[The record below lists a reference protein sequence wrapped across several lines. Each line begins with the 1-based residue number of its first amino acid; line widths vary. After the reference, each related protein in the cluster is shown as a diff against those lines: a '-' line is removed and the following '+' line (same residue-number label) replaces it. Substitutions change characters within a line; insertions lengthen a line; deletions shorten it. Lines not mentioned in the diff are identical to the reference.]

1 MEFHISRQARDRYQF
16 DQSLFSFS
24 GNVIFANFHA
34 VRVFV
39 QKMNQKRDLLNFPER
54 ALRAGE
60 VNALGLVDEILHYV
74 LNLYRQQRNPQ
85 VMQQALD
92 FLTEQLGKEAL
103 QRTLRTFT
111 LDFPPVAVYRKE
123 MTVDE
128 YLSGSTDG
136 IPNQTVALEELL
148 MLWVANENP
157 ATSPYLELFDDNRL
171 ETSSNYRKVIQE
183 LHSFFDTQPPF
194 GPDHQNLVDMLR
206 APAIAVPNS
215 LAGQLEFIRERWSE
229 LLGRFLYRLLSSL
242 DLIREEQKLSFMGP
256 GPVPI
261 PVYGMG
267 LGEAEPER
275 FSQDKEWM
283 PRLVLMA
290 KNTYVWLDQ
299 LSKKYSRSIV
309 RLDQVPDEEL
319 DLLAQWG
326 FSGLWLIGLWERST
340 ASARIKQFMGNND
353 AVASAYSL
361 KDYGI
366 AWDLGGDEA
375 YQNLRDRAWKRGI
388 RLASDMV
395 PNHMGI
401 DSPWMMDHSD
411 WFIGLDYSPFP
422 SYSFNGPDLSN
433 DGRVGIFLEDHYYDR
448 TDAAVVFKR
457 RDRESGQERYIYHG
471 NDGTSMPWNDT
482 AQLNY
487 LNPQV
492 REAIIQTIL
501 QVARKFP
508 IIRFDAAM
516 TLAKK
521 HFQRLWF
528 PEPGTGG
535 AIPSRAEYGMT
546 KEQFDAIMPIEFW
559 REVVDRAAVEAPD
572 TLLLA
577 EAFWLMEGYF
587 VRTLGM
593 HRVYNSAFMNLLRNE
608 ENDKYRTVMKN
619 TLEFDPEI
627 LKRFV
632 NFMNNPD
639 ERTAVDQF
647 GKGDKYFGVCTLMAT
662 MPGLPMFGHGQVQG
676 FSEKYGMEFRKPL
689 WDEQIDPYLVE
700 RHEREIFPLLHRR
713 GDFAGVEN
721 FLLYDF
727 FTPEGGVDE
736 NVFAYSNGLGS
747 ERNLVVYH
755 NKYAGTRGWIRSS
768 VGYMDK
774 AAHEVR
780 QHALGEGLNLHP
792 GENTF
797 LIYRDHASGLQYLSP
812 SAEVIEKGLYLD
824 LGAYKYHVFLD
835 FHEVED
841 DAWHSYRQLNDFLG
855 GRGVPNIQD
864 AMRELLLQPVQQPF
878 REIANPG
885 YFRYLLDHRLSD
897 ALTKLPP
904 ELLAEAQQKFSHLLD
919 GVIFLTGETHQ
930 VEEVRNAILHD
941 LEAVLSLSLMN
952 SRYPLPGS
960 RTYPAAVQWMLDGLG
975 MEDNHWLALFG
986 FVFTHRLG
994 LLTGTSDFENQTL
1007 SWFDEWQF
1015 GKLLDEAVQNTSAT
1029 PDAAWKIGNEIRL
1042 LIGQQRWFNQLG
1054 TKPLDQVLTGWLA
1067 EEEVQR
1073 FLRINRYKDILW
1085 FNHEAFQDF
1094 LWCMMLAA
1102 VLEGM
1107 TDSTLSASDVVE
1119 RVLSVYDIILKLQQ
1133 AEKGSGYQLE
1143 KLLQAIEE

>member
-361 KDYGI
+361 KD
-366 AWDLGGDEA
+366 
-375 YQNLRDRAWKRGI
+375 
-388 RLASDMV
+388 
-395 PNHMGI
+395 
-401 DSPWMMDHSD
+401 
-411 WFIGLDYSPFP
+411 
-422 SYSFNGPDLSN
+422 
-433 DGRVGIFLEDHYYDR
+433 
-448 TDAAVVFKR
+448 
-457 RDRESGQERYIYHG
+457 
-471 NDGTSMPWNDT
+471 
-482 AQLNY
+482 
-487 LNPQV
+487 
-492 REAIIQTIL
+492 
-501 QVARKFP
+501 
-508 IIRFDAAM
+508 
-516 TLAKK
+516 
-521 HFQRLWF
+521 
-528 PEPGTGG
+528 
-535 AIPSRAEYGMT
+535 
-546 KEQFDAIMPIEFW
+546 
-559 REVVDRAAVEAPD
+559 
-572 TLLLA
+572 
-577 EAFWLMEGYF
+577 
-587 VRTLGM
+587 
-593 HRVYNSAFMNLLRNE
+593 
-608 ENDKYRTVMKN
+608 
-619 TLEFDPEI
+619 
-627 LKRFV
+627 
-632 NFMNNPD
+632 
-639 ERTAVDQF
+639 
-647 GKGDKYFGVCTLMAT
+647 
-662 MPGLPMFGHGQVQG
+662 
-676 FSEKYGMEFRKPL
+676 
-689 WDEQIDPYLVE
+689 
-700 RHEREIFPLLHRR
+700 
-713 GDFAGVEN
+713 
-721 FLLYDF
+721 
-727 FTPEGGVDE
+727 
-736 NVFAYSNGLGS
+736 
-747 ERNLVVYH
+747 
-755 NKYAGTRGWIRSS
+755 
-768 VGYMDK
+768 
-774 AAHEVR
+774 
-780 QHALGEGLNLHP
+780 
-792 GENTF
+792 
-797 LIYRDHASGLQYLSP
+797 
-812 SAEVIEKGLYLD
+812 
-824 LGAYKYHVFLD
+824 
-835 FHEVED
+835 
-841 DAWHSYRQLNDFLG
+841 
-855 GRGVPNIQD
+855 
-864 AMRELLLQPVQQPF
+864 
-878 REIANPG
+878 
-885 YFRYLLDHRLSD
+885 
-897 ALTKLPP
+897 
-904 ELLAEAQQKFSHLLD
+904 
-919 GVIFLTGETHQ
+919 
-930 VEEVRNAILHD
+930 
-941 LEAVLSLSLMN
+941 
-952 SRYPLPGS
+952 
-960 RTYPAAVQWMLDGLG
+960 
-975 MEDNHWLALFG
+975 
-986 FVFTHRLG
+986 
-994 LLTGTSDFENQTL
+994 
-1007 SWFDEWQF
+1007 
-1015 GKLLDEAVQNTSAT
+1015 
-1029 PDAAWKIGNEIRL
+1029 
-1042 LIGQQRWFNQLG
+1042 
-1054 TKPLDQVLTGWLA
+1054 
-1067 EEEVQR
+1067 
-1073 FLRINRYKDILW
+1073 
-1085 FNHEAFQDF
+1085 
-1094 LWCMMLAA
+1094 
-1102 VLEGM
+1102 
-1107 TDSTLSASDVVE
+1107 
-1119 RVLSVYDIILKLQQ
+1119 
-1133 AEKGSGYQLE
+1133 
-1143 KLLQAIEE
+1143 